1 MKLVKVSKR
10 KQKRQKV
17 YSFCLTYK
25 YYLSISFKG
34 FITKSRT
41 SING

>member
-1 MKLVKVSKR
+1 MQKKT
-10 KQKRQKV
+10 QKRQKV

-34 FITKSRT
+34 FITNSRS